1 MSPLLVAASY
11 DNLVLGSHLTH
22 VILKFVKTAGAVNYP
37 SNAPH
42 LETLVALN
50 TRKTAF
56 LHFEQIIGKGDTP
69 IFDIYILPS
78 DQKNFLLEKSENYFL
93 KDQKLP
99 LNKSL
104 YAGALGFY
112 GLENSSESEPDN
124 IKTHGMHLTVEV
136 SQLLQQLQSWLMFYN
151 EGIRLMLRPR
161 ENMPPDASVSI
172 GKITLYIE

>member
-11 DNLVLGSHLTH
+11 DSLVLGSHLTQ
-22 VILKFVKTAGAVNYP
+22 VILKFVKTTDAVHYP
-37 SNAPH
+37 SNALHP
-42 LETLVALN
+42 ETLAKLN

-56 LHFEQIIGKGDTP
+56 LNFEQIIGKGDVP
-69 IFDIYILPS
+69 IFDIYVYPY
-78 DQKNFLLEKSENYFL
+78 DQKNFIFEKSENYFL
-93 KDQKLP
+93 EDQKPL
-99 LNKSL
+99 LNKPL
-104 YAGALGFY
+104 YAGALGLY

-124 IKTHGMHLTVEV
+124 IKTHGMHLTIEV
-136 SQLLQQLQSWLMFYN
+136 SQLLQQLQSWLMPYN